1 MLRNLRTRSRKP
13 IPPRNCPEFSER
25 PRFICSKR
33 AFLTLKVRW
42 TSIADFRSFV
52 NRRKCC
58 YSGKIMK
65 YLNALNKI
73 SGVGPQKFKLLLN
86 FFGASENIWK
96 ASLDDLIQARISDKL
111 AEKVFEEKRTL
122 NPDTEW
128 EKLEKENIQ
137 MITLKS
143 LDYPRLLKESANSP
157 YIIYMKGDISIL
169 EDPAPLVSIVGSR
182 KFTSYGAQATETLA
196 RDLANAGMT
205 VVSGMALGIDT
216 FAHRGALSAGGKTIA
231 VLGNS
236 LDDKNIY
243 PRNNF
248 NLSRDILENGLLL
261 SEYPL
266 ETSAGPLTFPAR
278 NRIIAGLSLGT
289 VVVEAGETSGALIT
303 AEMALEYNR
312 EVFAVPGPIF
322 SAQSVGTNNLL
333 RKGAKLVTGIKDILE
348 ELNLKSE
355 TGLAPAQPK
364 IPASKEEEALLKV
377 LSSEPLHIDNIA
389 KISKLGT
396 ATSAST
402 LSLMEIK
409 GWAKNIG
416 GQNYILT

>member
-1 MLRNLRTRSRKP
+1 
-13 IPPRNCPEFSER
+13 
-25 PRFICSKR
+25 
-33 AFLTLKVRW
+33 
-42 TSIADFRSFV
+42 
-52 NRRKCC
+52 
-58 YSGKIMK
+58 MK

-143 LDYPRLLKESANSP
+143 LDYPRLLKESANPP

-364 IPASKEEEALLKV
+364 IPASKEEEALLNV

>member
-1 MLRNLRTRSRKP
+1 
-13 IPPRNCPEFSER
+13 
-25 PRFICSKR
+25 
-33 AFLTLKVRW
+33 
-42 TSIADFRSFV
+42 
-52 NRRKCC
+52 
-58 YSGKIMK
+58 MK

-364 IPASKEEEALLKV
+364 IPASKEEEALLNV